1 MENPQVSV
9 SLFFISGSGMLL
21 VALAYV
27 AAVRRMFNE
36 RWIWLPVGAGL
47 WAAGLVFKFGV
58 VMVFNERMEEL
69 LAAVLPGT
77 IRGAAIALLLGIESS
92 LAELGVVLIAAL
104 IWRGMGHS
112 VGRAATIGVG
122 AGAFEALLLAG
133 ASLLAGAALALGLL
147 DPALMSSGSAAA
159 SATRFLWLLGSVE
172 RLIAV
177 MCHVGSRTLVI
188 IGIVQ
193 RRMSMVAAG
202 FMIFAGLD
210 SVAAWLH
217 VVGRAGTR
225 SLWWTELGMFPW
237 AVAAAAGLWWCV
249 RVEAGAHC
257 DSSRSG
263 D

>member
-1 MENPQVSV
+1 MNLRTVLSKYDIRAIVFEMASTPLYEVIN
-9 SLFFISGSGMLL
+9 LDIEIFLL
-21 VALAYV
+21 NDPCCPFVPSAFELLKKRV
-27 AAVRRMFNE
+27 HCFD
-36 RWIWLPVGAGL
+36 
-47 WAAGLVFKFGV
+47 GV
-58 VMVFNERMEEL
+58 EEL